1 MRLDVRVLRA
11 EKRFRA
17 IYRQLFDLVRKLAA
31 AVIASTGIAL
41 RVFVGE
47 NRTHRFEHGFRDEV
61 LRRNQLEA
69 GGLAPRLF
77 AQQIRDLQIHGVQRP
92 IHALPGGRC

>member
-1 MRLDVRVLRA
+1 VRLDVGVLRA

-17 IYRQLFDLVRKLAA
+17 IDCQLFDLVRKLTAT
-31 AVIASTGIAL
+31 VITSTGIAL

-61 LRRNQLEA
+61 LRGDQLEA

-77 AQQIRDLQIHGVQRP
+77 AQQVRNLRIHGVQRP
-92 IHALPGGRC
+92 IHALLGERC